1 VSAPEPQ
8 RRVGQTILEWDH
20 VTFGYG
26 RTPVLRDVTLQLT
39 SGELLA
45 VVGPNGS
52 GKTTLVKLGLG
63 LLHPTSGSVRLF
75 GQPVER
81 FRDWGRVGY
90 VPQRAGAD
98 SPLPLSVLEVV
109 RSGLAGHLGL
119 VRRPTAADRQRIEH
133 VLEVMGIAELRTA
146 PVSQLSGG
154 QQQRALIARALVT
167 APQLLVLDEPT
178 TGVDAAARAA
188 LRQSLEHLIR
198 VEGVGVIS
206 ISHDP
211 EGFADLADRV
221 VEVRAGRVVARD
233 RADVEVR
240 RP

>member
-1 VSAPEPQ
+1 MPAPEPQ
-8 RRVGQTILEWDH
+8 REIGRTVLEWDG

-26 RTPVLRDVTLQLT
+26 RTPVLRDVSLRLA

-52 GKTTLVKLGLG
+52 GKTTLMKLGLG
-63 LLHPTSGSVRLF
+63 LLAPTSGSVRLF

-81 FRDWGRVGY
+81 FRDWAKVGY

-98 SPLPLSVLEVV
+98 GPLPVSVLEVV

-119 VRRPTAADRQRIEH
+119 VRRPTAAHRQRIEH
-133 VLEVMGIAELRTA
+133 VLEVMGIGDLRHA
-146 PVSQLSGG
+146 PVSRLSGG
-154 QQQRALIARALVT
+154 QQQRTLIARALVT
-167 APQLLVLDEPT
+167 TPQLLVLDEPT

-188 LRQSLEHLIR
+188 LRKALEHLIS
-198 VEGVGVIS
+198 VEGVGVVY

-211 EGFADLADRV
+211 AAFSGLADRV
-221 VEVRAGRVVARD
+221 VEVRDGRLLTLRP
-233 RADVEVR
+233 ADAEASR
-240 RP
+240 